1 MRHLKKFEEVTGD
14 DLMRQH
20 NNDFPVS
27 LNDWMGK
34 EEKNELC
41 PECNCKPVDGKCEC
55 ECEEENDVETTYGD
69 ENIEEVQT
77 IENKLYTFST
87 FNEKKEMSD
96 KQKAIFGKKSDKEDV
111 KKDDD
116 SDDKADKK
124 APAKK
129 APAKKS
135 DAKGKV
141 PETEAEKKLAAKYG
155 DKKRITKGDFIKAAI
170 DNKKKKVSKE
180 K

>member
-14 DLMRQH
+14 ELANQIY
-20 NNDFPVS
+20 NDFTGS
-27 LNDWMGK
+27 NAHISGMD
-34 EEKNELC
+34 ELC
-41 PECNCKPVDGKCEC
+41 PECNCKPVDGKCK
-55 ECEEENDVETTYGD
+55 CEEENDEETTHGD
-69 ENIEEVQT
+69 ENVEEVKMT
-77 IENKLYTFST
+77 ENKLYTFSA
-87 FNEKKEMSD
+87 FNEKKKFS
-96 KQKAIFGKKSDKEDV
+96 KAQLDAQDAFAKRGSKKSDD
-111 KKDDD
+111 
-116 SDDKADKK
+116 
-124 APAKK
+124 KK

>member
-14 DLMRQH
+14 ELANQIY
-20 NNDFPVS
+20 NDFPGS
-27 LNDWMGK
+27 LNDRMGK

-41 PECNCKPVDGKCEC
+41 TCNGKPCVCKE
-55 ECEEENDVETTYGD
+55 EEEENEEDAGGPGD
-69 ENIEEVQT
+69 ENT
-77 IENKLYTFST
+77 MTENKLEKFST
-87 FNEKKEMSD
+87 FNEKK
-96 KQKAIFGKKSDKEDV
+96 KATPTPAQKKAREEFAKRIKGEKSDD
-111 KKDDD
+111 
-116 SDDKADKK
+116 
-124 APAKK
+124 KK

-155 DKKRITKGDFIKAAI
+155 DKERITKGDFIKAAI
-170 DNKKKKVSKE
+170 DNKKKKESKE